1 MTGLITF
8 TSIHNSQ
15 LFTDKELEAFSK
27 LLFKPF
33 LNRTN
38 SNQEKALLLQ
48 ISNKSCSNS
57 PNNEKMSQM
66 TFDMINSRISY
77 FKRTVFDCK

>member
-8 TSIHNSQ
+8 TSIHNPQ
-15 LFTDKELEAFSK
+15 LFTDKELEAFFK

-38 SNQEKALLLQ
+38 SNQEKALLPQ

>member
-8 TSIHNSQ
+8 TSIHNPQ
-15 LFTDKELEAFSK
+15 LFTDKELEAFFK

-38 SNQEKALLLQ
+38 SNQEKAPRAEVSTTIPLEN
-48 ISNKSCSNS
+48 ISAI
-57 PNNEKMSQM
+57 
-66 TFDMINSRISY
+66 FDIRIDVES
-77 FKRTVFDCK
+77 